1 METLE
6 IRHASAAQRHQLGRR
21 GESNWNKANRGR
33 SQNMELQ
40 RRIESRASFKIL
52 RCRWILSEDQ
62 SPFTFNWEIDNG
74 SNKSLSRRAIQNING
89 IHIIYSSV
97 KSSPYLAQLT
107 KKSEQY
113 KYALRGSQTHLD
125 TNQAPSPALSAQVA
139 LKYRRVGMSINDF
152 K

>member
-1 METLE
+1 MDSDSQLDWLGVETLE

-62 SPFTFNWEIDNG
+62 TPFTFKWEIDNG

-97 KSSPYLAQLT
+97 KSSPYLAQLP
-107 KKSEQY
+107 KKSQ
-113 KYALRGSQTHLD
+113 SN
-125 TNQAPSPALSAQVA
+125 TNVLLEGPRHTLTPTKPLPQHSLHRLP
-139 LKYRRVGMSINDF
+139 
-152 K
+152 